1 MLRALLFRGVSV
13 KSDGLRTLVTIIARH
28 PWSSLRDFAVLSGVM
43 LFAVLMAQ
51 HYDIFG
57 FIASLAEPRREIS
70 PAEAV
75 TLGCLGAICV
85 WMFIARRFA
94 EERRDAVSPAVLA
107 SELQELRTLATQDPL
122 TNLPNRRVLLE
133 ALDVATKLPPI
144 EGCAHA
150 IFLLDLNGFK
160 LVNDRYG
167 HAVGDEVLQAV
178 VARFRRAARTNDVFA
193 RLGGD
198 EFAVLSRN
206 VDEASARAIGNRFI
220 DALRGGVTAGGSTHA
235 VGVAVGAALYPRDG
249 DTVEK
254 ILRHA
259 DVAMYRAKA
268 LPDSSLVFFNP
279 AVGIVSMERQAVG

>member
-1 MLRALLFRGVSV
+1 M
-13 KSDGLRTLVTIIARH
+13 KTDGPRTLVSIIGRH
-28 PWSSLRDFAVLSGVM
+28 PWSSLRDFVVLSCLM

-51 HYDIFG
+51 RYDIFG
-57 FIASLAEPRREIS
+57 FIASLADPRREIS
-70 PAEAV
+70 GAEAV
-75 TLGCLGAICV
+75 ALGCLGAICV

-94 EERRDAVSPAVLA
+94 EERSDAVSPAVLA
-107 SELQELRTLATQDPL
+107 SELRELRTLASQDPL

-133 ALDVATKLPPI
+133 ALDLATKLPPI

-160 LVNDRYG
+160 NVNDQYG

-178 VARFRRAARTNDVFA
+178 VARFRHAARTNDVFA

-206 VDEASARAIGNRFI
+206 VDEASARAIGYRFI
-220 DALRGGVTAGGSTHA
+220 DALRGGVSAGGQSHA

-259 DVAMYRAKA
+259 DVAMYRAKSLA
-268 LPDSSLVFFNP
+268 DSSLVFFNP
-279 AVGIVSMERQAVG
+279 VVGIVSMERKATA